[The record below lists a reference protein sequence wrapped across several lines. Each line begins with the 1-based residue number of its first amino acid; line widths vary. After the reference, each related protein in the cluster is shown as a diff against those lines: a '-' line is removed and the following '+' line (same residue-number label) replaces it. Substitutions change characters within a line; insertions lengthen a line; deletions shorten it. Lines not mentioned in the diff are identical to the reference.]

1 MNNVV
6 LKRKWKM
13 WENTEINYTERK
25 KLFSIRTTLQSLHYK
40 VFHRKCIGNGNKKN
54 LNINE

>member
-1 MNNVV
+1 
-6 LKRKWKM
+6 M

-40 VFHRKCIGNGNKKN
+40 DFDRKCIGNGNKKN